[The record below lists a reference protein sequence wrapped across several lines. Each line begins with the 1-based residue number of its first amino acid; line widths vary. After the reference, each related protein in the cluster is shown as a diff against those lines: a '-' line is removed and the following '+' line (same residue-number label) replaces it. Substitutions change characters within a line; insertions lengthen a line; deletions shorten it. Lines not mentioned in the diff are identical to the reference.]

1 MDNQR
6 LSSSTSINGIAVL
19 RRWTFAGRSH
29 EADDFAVVVGWNP
42 EVSYEADEG
51 KWADELAEPLW
62 GLVKDAVNHPPSFEQ
77 ETNFDPQVAGEMQQD
92 AFKALTFSIIAIM
105 IYIWVRFGNLKYGT
119 ATVVALLHDT
129 VFTLAAL
136 GFAHYIAETGTIISC
151 RLSHS
156 ASI

>member
-1 MDNQR
+1 MKLRAIQASQPR
-6 LSSSTSINGIAVL
+6 LPSSSDGI
-19 RRWTFAGRSH
+19 RRSH
-29 EADDFAVVVGWNP
+29 TKRI
-42 EVSYEADEG
+42 G
-51 KWADELAEPLW
+51 KWDGELAEPLW

-92 AFKALTFSIIAIM
+92 AFLALAFSIIAIM

-136 GFAHYIAETGTIISC
+136 GLCPLHR
-151 RLSHS
+151 RLL
-156 ASI
+156 AA